1 MATKNPEQLAA
12 EQADQRA
19 QAARDNEAARLN
31 DLHEA
36 QRQTAGGVT
45 VDPGLA
51 DPVSAASAVTN
62 ATAPGVMTPGSTE
75 AAQLLVS
82 REKLVLPD
90 ASRAAAAAAEPQGIT
105 CAGCGAV
112 WSAERVGRG
121 ASIPCICGRIL
132 VVE

>member
-1 MATKNPEQLAA
+1 MATKTPEQFAA
-12 EQADQRA
+12 DRAA
-19 QAARDNEAARLN
+19 QAAQAAQQAQANRLA
-31 DLHEA
+31 DLQAA
-36 QRQTAGGVT
+36 QSQTAGGVT
-45 VDPGLA
+45 VNPGLA
-51 DPVSAASAVTN
+51 DPASAASAVTN

-90 ASRAAAAAAEPQGIT
+90 ASRATAAAAPQGIT
-105 CAGCGAV
+105 CAGCGAT
-112 WSAERVGRG
+112 WPAERVGRG